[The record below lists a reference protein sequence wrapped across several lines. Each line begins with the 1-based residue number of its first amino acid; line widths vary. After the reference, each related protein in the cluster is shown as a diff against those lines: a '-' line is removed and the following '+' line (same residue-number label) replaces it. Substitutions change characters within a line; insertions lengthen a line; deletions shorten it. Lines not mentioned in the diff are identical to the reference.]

1 MCFPTGSPACNE
13 CNAILLLILHNHH
26 LIRTH
31 MLRAPG
37 LSICC
42 GFSRNSDY
50 IIVTS
55 QTVKIRHTE
64 KLLQLKY
71 IPLCWAWTF
80 LLEPEKS
87 AKRANR
93 IIPVWD
99 RAYNR
104 RGTNP
109 LRTVQKEQNFA
120 QRKSIW
126 YFFLKCSW
134 TILKH
139 LISPVGIPLVTQ
151 PMLQCRPNRTELNL
165 LLSFI
170 QILCRFQ
177 NFSFTFL
184 EST

>member
-1 MCFPTGSPACNE
+1 MGCLRGKVYNLTHHILICHHHLLLWQMCFPTGSPACNE

-109 LRTVQKEQNFA
+109 LLTVQKEQNFA
-120 QRKSIW
+120 QRKSHV
-126 YFFLKCSW
+126 LKLRYQGSNF
-134 TILKH
+134 TKMKTENTL
-139 LISPVGIPLVTQ
+139 LVGI
-151 PMLQCRPNRTELNL
+151 
-165 LLSFI
+165 F
-170 QILCRFQ
+170 
-177 NFSFTFL
+177 
-184 EST
+184 